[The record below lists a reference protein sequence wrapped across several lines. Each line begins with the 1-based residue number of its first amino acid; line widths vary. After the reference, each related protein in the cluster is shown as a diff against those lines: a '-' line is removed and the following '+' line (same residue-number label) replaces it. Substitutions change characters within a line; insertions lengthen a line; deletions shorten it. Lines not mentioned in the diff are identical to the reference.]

1 MSAAKST
8 KSQLHLIGVT
18 SILISTKY
26 EEIYPPEMH
35 DLLSVSENKFTK
47 SNVLEME
54 FKILKALDFDFTQP
68 SIYRFLER
76 FRKISPV
83 NNDDQTFFFAQYIS
97 EICLLDTYLLKYKPS
112 EIAAASLILAA
123 GVTKNSRMIW
133 NKDMERITGMK
144 LEQLYEAIDDVRD
157 FAQEVN
163 PKFLQTLRYKFMK
176 PQYLEVAS
184 LRMKFTFQRPNKTSS

>member
-1 MSAAKST
+1 M
-8 KSQLHLIGVT
+8 
-18 SILISTKY
+18 
-26 EEIYPPEMH
+26 
-35 DLLSVSENKFTK
+35 
-47 SNVLEME
+47 
-54 FKILKALDFDFTQP
+54 LKALDFDFTQP

-76 FRKISPV
+76 FRKISAV

-97 EICLLDTYLLKYKPS
+97 EICLLDTYLLRYKPS

-133 NKDMERITGMK
+133 NKEVERITGMK
-144 LEQLYEAIDDVRD
+144 LDTLLEAIDDVKD

-176 PQYLEVAS
+176 PMYMEVAG
-184 LRMKFTFQRPNKTSS
+184 LPMKFTFQPPQKPSAGGS

>member
-1 MSAAKST
+1 
-8 KSQLHLIGVT
+8 
-18 SILISTKY
+18 
-26 EEIYPPEMH
+26 
-35 DLLSVSENKFTK
+35 
-47 SNVLEME
+47 ME
-54 FKILKALDFDFTQP
+54 FNILKALDFDFTQP

-112 EIAAASLILAA
+112 EIAAAALILAA

-144 LEQLYEAIDDVRD
+144 LE
-157 FAQEVN
+157 
-163 PKFLQTLRYKFMK
+163 
-176 PQYLEVAS
+176 S
-184 LRMKFTFQRPNKTSS
+184 LF